1 MNLDLHD
8 ILALEPEMALAALQD
23 ASRRLLL
30 PVDVDNHLQ
39 ALTRESLEPAVIVE
53 SMKALLEGRNAADDA
68 H

>member
-1 MNLDLHD
+1 
-8 ILALEPEMALAALQD
+8 MALAALQD